1 MRVLKTI
8 VLGIILAAAVI
19 ILASCNRQPAR
30 ETPAEG
36 ARISTEAAPAA
47 TVLLDTA
54 SLRIEAEG
62 QEIRVYDLTGE
73 STYIITWRKT
83 RTKKEDVQHVC
94 QAETKATT
102 ATIEI
107 KQAFNIVIVTD
118 RTTGETYYI
127 KP

>member
-1 MRVLKTI
+1 MRVLKSI
-8 VLGIILAAAVI
+8 ILGIILAAAVI

-62 QEIRVYDLTGE
+62 QEMRVYDLTGE
-73 STYIITWRKT
+73 TTYTITWHKT
-83 RTKKEDVQHVC
+83 RVKKEDAQHVC